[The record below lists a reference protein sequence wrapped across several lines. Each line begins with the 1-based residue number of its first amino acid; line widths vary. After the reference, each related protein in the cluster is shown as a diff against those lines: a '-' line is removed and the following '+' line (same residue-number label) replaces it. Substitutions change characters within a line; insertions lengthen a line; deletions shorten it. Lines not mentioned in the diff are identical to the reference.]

1 MAAIVIVRSTR
12 SFGSKAAA
20 AAARLVA
27 EMNTVKLCGY
37 PLDDAA
43 HAGI

>member
-12 SFGSKAAA
+12 SFGSKAA